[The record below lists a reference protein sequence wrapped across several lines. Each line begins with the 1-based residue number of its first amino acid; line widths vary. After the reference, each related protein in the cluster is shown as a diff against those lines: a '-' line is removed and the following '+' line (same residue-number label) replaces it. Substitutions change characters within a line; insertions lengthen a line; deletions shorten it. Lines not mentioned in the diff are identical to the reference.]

1 MISFSTMRL
10 KSTMN
15 TWKRRTKPINQQ
27 NLWAVLPLSI
37 TTPHSWKKRTTKA
50 LRNRPKF
57 PYLKFSYLLKII
69 TKNSNIFPSWRISLM
84 WTLIISGILVPQLDI
99 RKILFEALSWNKM
112 TCIFSLKKKTHWL
125 DRKSILV
132 FYTS

>member
-37 TTPHSWKKRTTKA
+37 TTPHSWKKKSNKL
-50 LRNRPKF
+50 LRNKQKF

-69 TKNSNIFPSWRISLM
+69 TKNSNIFLSWKIFSM
-84 WTLIISGILVPQLDI
+84 WTSIILEILVPQLGI
-99 RKILFEALSWNKM
+99 RKILLEALSWNKM